1 MVRLN
6 WNEPCAQSLF
16 LILIAFLSQKATFG
30 AVYPA
35 VYQAHAHMQS
45 ESEESG
51 EESGARKRKR
61 ERLSEAIPL
70 PRKQNAE
77 RKMIPIG

>member
-1 MVRLN
+1 MKGRRSDGLRQEREARGWVVRPN
-6 WNEPCAQSLF
+6 WNEPCAQSLS
-16 LILIAFLSQKATFG
+16 LILVAFLSQKATLG

-51 EESGARKRKR
+51 EESGVR
-61 ERLSEAIPL
+61 
-70 PRKQNAE
+70 
-77 RKMIPIG
+77 